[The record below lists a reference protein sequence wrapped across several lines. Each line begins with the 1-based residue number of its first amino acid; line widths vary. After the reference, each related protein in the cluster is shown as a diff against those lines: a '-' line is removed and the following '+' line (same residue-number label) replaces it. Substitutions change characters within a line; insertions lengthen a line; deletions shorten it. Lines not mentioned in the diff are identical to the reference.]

1 MSEEPYRGLTRYSH
15 GAGGACKLGPGDL
28 AQVLRRFG
36 EQARSEDPNLL
47 LGLDMPD
54 DAAVYR
60 IADGVALIQ
69 TVDFFTPV
77 VDDPYDWGAIAAA
90 NALSDVYA
98 MGGRPLLALNLVGWP
113 QQLDLDLLA
122 RVLEGGVDKAREA
135 GVSIVGGHT
144 VDDAE
149 PKYGM
154 AVTGTAHPDEIVR
167 SSTARAGMVLVLTK
181 PLSMGV
187 ISTAIKRGRADEK
200 LVAEATRVMA
210 TLNAGACEA
219 MRRVGAGAVTDVTG
233 FGLIGHLQQMVRSS
247 GMAAEV
253 WSEAVPVL
261 EGVRPLVEEGL
272 VPGGTRRNEAHF
284 SQFVTVD
291 EGVGDVERTILFD
304 AQTSGGLLIAVE
316 EDRTGE
322 LIAALDDEGT
332 PAAAVVGRV
341 TEGEQGQPG
350 HITVRRTA

>member
-1 MSEEPYRGLTRYSH
+1 
-15 GAGGACKLGPGDL
+15 
-28 AQVLRRFG
+28 
-36 EQARSEDPNLL
+36 
-47 LGLDMPD
+47 
-54 DAAVYR
+54 VYR
-60 IADGVALIQ
+60 IAEGVALIQ

-122 RVLEGGVDKAREA
+122 RVLEGGADKAREA

-154 AVTGTAHPDEIVR
+154 AVTGTAHPDEVVR
-167 SSTARAGMVLVLTK
+167 VSTARPGMALVLTK

-187 ISTAIKRGRADEK
+187 VSTAIKRGRAGKD
-200 LVAEATRVMA
+200 LVDEATRVMA
-210 TLNAGACEA
+210 TLNAGACAA
-219 MRRVGAGAVTDVTG
+219 MRSVGAGAATDVTG
-233 FGLIGHLQQMVRSS
+233 FGLIGHLQQMVLSS
-247 GMAAEV
+247 GVAAEV

-261 EGVRPLVEEGL
+261 EGVAPLVEEGL

-284 SQFVTVD
+284 SRFVTFD
-291 EGVGDVERTILFD
+291 EGVGGVERTILFD
-304 AQTSGGLLIAVE
+304 AQTSGGLLIAV
-316 EDRTGE
+316 DDGRARD
-322 LIAALDDEGT
+322 LVAALEKEGT

-341 TEGEQGQPG
+341 TEGEQSQPG

>member
-1 MSEEPYRGLTRYSH
+1 
-15 GAGGACKLGPGDL
+15 
-28 AQVLRRFG
+28 
-36 EQARSEDPNLL
+36 
-47 LGLDMPD
+47 
-54 DAAVYR
+54 VYR
-60 IADGVALIQ
+60 IAEGVALIQ

-98 MGGRPLLALNLVGWP
+98 MGGQPLLALNLVGWP
-113 QQLDLDLLA
+113 QGLDLGLLA
-122 RVLEGGVDKAREA
+122 RVLEGGADKAREA

-167 SSTARAGMVLVLTK
+167 SAGARAGMLLVLTK
-181 PLSMGV
+181 PLSMGI
-187 ISTAIKRGRADEK
+187 ISTAIKRGRAGGE
-200 LVAEATRVMA
+200 LASEATRVMA
-210 TLNAGACEA
+210 TLNAGACRA
-219 MRRVGAGAVTDVTG
+219 MLSVGSRAATDVTG
-233 FGLIGHLQQMVRSS
+233 FGLIGHLQQMARSS
-247 GMAAEV
+247 GVAAEV
-253 WSEAVPVL
+253 WSDAVPLL
-261 EGVRPLVEEGL
+261 EGVRSLAEEGL

-284 SQFVTVD
+284 SQFVTVG
-291 EGVGDVERTILFD
+291 EGVGDVDRTILFD

-316 EDRTGE
+316 EDRAGD
-322 LIAALDDEGT
+322 LVAALEKEGT

-341 TEGEQGQPG
+341 VEGASDTAG